1 MINQG
6 DGASVKS
13 RNFKMKMTNT
23 RLIACSFALM
33 IALGMLLLCL
43 PISSASGEWTS
54 PIDALF
60 TATTSTCVTGLVVFD
75 TATHWSLFGEVVI
88 LILIQIGGIGLMT
101 LITLFSFFVR
111 QRVSLHERR
120 LLLQSTGALTLSGV
134 SAVFKQVMIGTFVI
148 EGIGAA
154 LLAIRFCPRF
164 GAKGIWYSVFHSVS
178 AFCNAGIDILG
189 DTGSSS
195 FIAYQDDWLVNFVL
209 MFLVVVGGLGFLVWS
224 DLLKKRFRFKKLELH
239 SKLVL
244 AITAVLIL
252 GGWALFYV
260 TERNASMADLSE
272 PKKLLASLFQSVTTR
287 TAGMAT
293 TDQASLS
300 NSGLIGSLAL
310 MFVGGS
316 PGSTAGGAKTT
327 TVAIFLLCCVRLARN
342 REDVVVFKRRID
354 DRIVRQAG
362 AVVCVYLVL
371 ALVATGVLCALE
383 PISLRDGVYECVSAI
398 ATVGLSTG
406 ITSSLCGVS
415 KLVIILLMYVG
426 RLGGLSIFLALSED
440 SEQAELRRP
449 VEKILIG

>member
-1 MINQG
+1 M
-6 DGASVKS
+6 KH
-13 RNFKMKMTNT
+13 RKFKMKMTNT
-23 RLIACSFALM
+23 RIIALSFAVM
-33 IALGMLLLCL
+33 IVLGTVLLCL
-43 PISSASGEWTS
+43 PISSASGEWTA
-54 PIDALF
+54 PVDALF

-75 TATHWSLFGEVVI
+75 TATHWSFFGEAVI
-88 LILIQIGGIGLMT
+88 LVLIQIGGIGLMT

-120 LLLQSTGALTLSGV
+120 LLLQSSGALNLAGV
-134 SAVFKQVMIGTFVI
+134 SSVFKQVLIGTFVI

-154 LLAIRFCPRF
+154 LLAIRFFPRF
-164 GAKGIWYSVFHSVS
+164 GAKGIWYSIFHSIS
-178 AFCNAGIDILG
+178 AFCNAGIDVLG
-189 DTGSSS
+189 DTGSAS
-195 FIAYQDDWLVNFVL
+195 FVAYQDDAFVNFVL
-209 MFLVVVGGLGFLVWS
+209 IFLIVIGGLGFLVWS
-224 DLLKKRFRFKKLELH
+224 DLLKKRFRFKRLELH

-244 AITAVLIL
+244 VITAVLL
-252 GGWALFYV
+252 VGGWAAFYL

-272 PKKLLASLFQSVTTR
+272 PNKLLASLFQSVTTR
-287 TAGMAT
+287 TAGIMT
-293 TDQASLS
+293 TDQASIS
-300 NSGLIGSLAL
+300 NSGAIITLVL
-310 MFVGGS
+310 MFIGGS

-342 REDVVVFKRRID
+342 KDDVVVYKRRID

-371 ALVATGVLCALE
+371 AIVATCVICALE
-383 PISLRDGVYECVSAI
+383 PITLRDAMYECVSAI

-440 SEQAELRRP
+440 SESAELRRP
-449 VEKILIG
+449 TEKILIG